1 MTQSSQSSAAAS
13 LPAALTRTL
22 LDAISD
28 VIFFRDAGGVYRE
41 CNAALAALLGRPA
54 MAIIG
59 KTDQELFGDERAD
72 ELRTRDRQLLATG
85 ETCRSNEWFTAP
97 DGRRILYETIKTPV
111 FDSDGSA
118 LGVFGIGR
126 DITEM
131 HRIQATSKNQARFLS
146 TLLDAIPDVVFFKD
160 TNGVCQSCNPAFA
173 TFFGR
178 PREEIEGRSD
188 TELFGAEMAAAFRET
203 DRRVLESGQASNL
216 EEWVVGADG
225 RETLFE
231 TFKISIPGDDGRPQ
245 GLLGISRD
253 VTEARRTEAELRK
266 VSERLI
272 LATRAGGV
280 GTWDW
285 DVVNDR
291 NSWDD
296 QMLRLYGITR
306 EAFGNAYATW
316 QAALHPDDRE
326 RAEEDMRRAL
336 SGEMNYDVEFR
347 IRWPDGTIRHI
358 HSVANVERDTAGQ
371 PVRVIGTNWDIT
383 GWKLAQEALQAS
395 EESYRNQFIANSAVM
410 LLIDPVDG
418 AIVDANGA
426 AERFYGYSREELL
439 ALRISDIN
447 QLDPAAISLA
457 MASVEPEHG
466 RLFNFQHRLA
476 DGSLRSVETISC
488 RIQHGGR
495 SVLHSIIHD
504 ITGRE
509 EAQQALQESEANFR
523 LFFETLTD
531 IVLVCRSNGQIQFA
545 NGAASRLLGYAAEE
559 LLGMQV
565 PELHPPDMRAAAAA
579 IFTAMI
585 SGERQNCPLP
595 LARRDGSLIPVETRV
610 WHGKWDGVDCLF
622 SVCKDLTAEQE
633 AKQRFET
640 LFRNNPCAIVLVA
653 LPDKRFVEVNDA
665 FLNALGYS
673 REEMLGRTTGELK
686 IFVDLESQR
695 RASAQLMRDGFLN
708 NLEIQLRRKDGSII
722 DELYSIELVTS
733 RGQQLAMVV
742 MVDITFRKQAE
753 AALKLERERLA
764 GIIQGTHVGTWEWNV
779 QTGEVI
785 FNERWAEI
793 VGYSLAELAPAS
805 ISAWME
811 LAHPDDLARSGE
823 MLERHF
829 NGEAE
834 FYEVEAR
841 MRHRDGHWI
850 WVLDRGQVLSRTPE
864 GQPLLMLGTHQDIT
878 QRKQAEAKIANLLNV
893 QREMTRLAKEF
904 INIPMTRQDE
914 AINRSLAMIGQLT
927 KADRAYLF
935 AYDFAAGVARNTHEW
950 CAEGITP
957 TIDLAQAIPIDFMPE
972 AVVAHRAGEP
982 VLISSVAD
990 LPPENGLRQLL
1001 EVGEIRSLVTLP
1013 LITDGS
1019 CHGFVGF
1026 DAVREERVWRESEI
1040 ALLRVLAE
1048 LYSNF
1053 EARRIAERQTR
1064 ELQAS
1069 LIESRDAAEAAAQAK
1084 SLFLANMS
1092 HEIRT
1097 PLNAVLGYA
1106 QIMQRDCRDCPNGGR
1121 LSVITRSGGHLLEL
1135 LTDLLELVRSDAHQI
1150 ALAPCAFDF
1159 HQVLADVRLMFMRQ
1173 PDARCLELEFSHG
1186 QAPRFIRA
1194 DSGKVRQILVNLV
1207 GNAVKFTEHGGVR
1220 MTAAVQPGGDAN
1232 GFVIAVAVEDTG
1244 CGIAPDEMERIF
1256 EIFEQAQPGRKV
1268 SKGVG
1273 LGLALSRRYA
1283 RAMGGDVTV
1292 SSRVGGG
1299 SRFQFTFH
1307 AGAAASVDADPAGR
1321 GEVLQAAPN
1330 QPIRHLLVVDD
1341 EPENSDMLGD
1351 LLTSAGFTVEM
1362 AETAEQG
1369 LDRLARAGGV
1379 DLVLMDKRLPGM
1391 DGYEA
1396 IARLR
1401 ELPGLRTLPVVV
1413 VTASGAADEQDLAFA
1428 AGADGYAAKPVKRK
1442 RLLQEIGRLVGVKY
1456 EYGEPPAA
1464 PPPEPAELAPDAL
1477 ARVPI
1482 TQRELLAQ
1490 ALRRGD
1496 VRTLRELIAGLAD
1509 EHAALADRLGGL
1521 VEIYDY
1527 DSLNTLLE
1535 AAKGDP

>member
-22 LDAISD
+22 LDAIAD

-85 ETCRSNEWFTAP
+85 ETCRSNEWFAAP

-131 HRIQATSKNQARFLS
+131 HRNQATSKNQARFLS

-160 TNGVCQSCNPAFA
+160 TNGVCQSCNSAFA
-173 TFFGR
+173 TFIGR
-178 PREEIEGRSD
+178 TREDIVGRSD
-188 TELFGAEMAAAFRET
+188 TALFGAEMAAAFREA
-203 DRRVLESGQASNL
+203 DRVVLESGQASKIR
-216 EEWVVGADG
+216 EWVVGADG
-225 RETLFE
+225 QAALFE
-231 TFKISIPGDDGRPQ
+231 TAKTCILGTDGRPQ

-253 VTEARRTEAELRK
+253 VTEERRAEEKLRK
-266 VSERLI
+266 LSERLI

-296 QMLRLYGITR
+296 QMLRIYGITC
-306 EAFGNAYATW
+306 EAFGNAYAAW

-347 IRWPDGTIRHI
+347 IRWPNGTIRHI

-383 GWKLAQEALQAS
+383 ARVEA
-395 EESYRNQFIANSAVM
+395 E
-410 LLIDPVDG
+410 
-418 AIVDANGA
+418 
-426 AERFYGYSREELL
+426 
-439 ALRISDIN
+439 
-447 QLDPAAISLA
+447 
-457 MASVEPEHG
+457 
-466 RLFNFQHRLA
+466 
-476 DGSLRSVETISC
+476 
-488 RIQHGGR
+488 
-495 SVLHSIIHD
+495 
-504 ITGRE
+504 
-509 EAQQALQESEANFR
+509 QALHESEANFR
-523 LFFETLTD
+523 TFFETLTD
-531 IVLVCRSNGQIQFA
+531 LVLVCRSDGHIQFA
-545 NGAASRLLGYAAEE
+545 NQATSHLLGYAADE
-559 LLGMQV
+559 LLGRHV
-565 PELHPPDMRAAAAA
+565 LELHPADTRAEAAA
-579 IFTAMI
+579 IFTAML
-585 SGERQNCPLP
+585 SGERRDSPLP
-595 LARRDGSLIPVETRV
+595 LARRDGSRIPMETRV
-610 WHGKWDGVDCLF
+610 WHGKWNGTDCLF
-622 SVCKDLTAEQE
+622 AICKDLTAEQE

-640 LFRNNPCAIVLVA
+640 LFHNNPCAIVLVS
-653 LPDKRFVEVNDA
+653 LPDERFVEVNDA
-665 FLNALGYS
+665 FLKALGYS
-673 REEMLGRTTGELK
+673 REEMLGRTTGELE

-695 RASAQLMRDGFLN
+695 RASEQLMRDGFLN
-708 NLEIQLRRKDGSII
+708 NVEIQLRRKDGSFI
-722 DELYSIELVTS
+722 DELYSIELVAS
-733 RGQQLAMVV
+733 RGQQFAMVV
-742 MVDITFRKQAE
+742 MVDITLRKQAE
-753 AALKLERERLA
+753 AALNLERDRLA

-779 QTGEVI
+779 QTGEVV

-793 VGYSLAELAPAS
+793 VGYSLAELAPMS
-805 ISAWME
+805 ISTWMR

-823 MLERHF
+823 LLERHF

-834 FYEVEAR
+834 FFEHEAR

-850 WVLDRGQVLSRTPE
+850 WILDRGQVLSRTPE
-864 GQPLLMLGTHQDIT
+864 GRPLLMLGTHQDIT
-878 QRKQAEAKIANLLNV
+878 QRKQAEEQIATLLNV
-893 QREMTRLAKEF
+893 QREMTRLATEF
-904 INIPMTRQDE
+904 INVSMDRQDQ

-927 KADRAYLF
+927 KTDRTYLF
-935 AYDFAAGVARNTHEW
+935 AYDFAAGTARNTHEW

-957 TIDLAQAIPIDFMPE
+957 SIDIAQAIPFEFMPE
-972 AVVAHRAGEP
+972 AVVAHRAGELVQIP
-982 VLISSVAD
+982 SVAD
-990 LPPENGLRQLL
+990 LPPGSGLRQLL
-1001 EVGEIRSLVTLP
+1001 EAGEVRSVVTLP

-1026 DAVREERVWRESEI
+1026 DAVREERVWQEREI

-1048 LYSNF
+1048 LYANF
-1053 EARRIAERQTR
+1053 EARRNAERETRDLQT
-1064 ELQAS
+1064 S
-1069 LIESRDAAEAAAQAK
+1069 LIESRDAAQAAAQAK

-1106 QIMQRDCRDCPNGGR
+1106 QIMQRECQHCPTGGR
-1121 LSVITRSGGHLLEL
+1121 LNAISRSGEHLLEL
-1135 LTDLLELVRSDAHQI
+1135 LNDLLELVRSDAHQI
-1150 ALAPCAFDF
+1150 ELAPCDLDF
-1159 HQVLADVRLMFMRQ
+1159 HQVLADVRMMFVRL
-1173 PDARCLELEFSHG
+1173 PDACGLELEFSHRPEV
-1186 QAPRFIRA
+1186 PRFIHA
-1194 DSGKVRQILVNLV
+1194 DSAKVRQILVNLV
-1207 GNAVKFTEHGGVR
+1207 GNAVKFTKQGTVR
-1220 MTAAVQPGGDAN
+1220 VAAAVLPGGGAD
-1232 GFVIAVAVEDTG
+1232 GYVIAVAVEDTG
-1244 CGIAPDEMERIF
+1244 CGIAPEEMERIF
-1256 EIFEQAQPGRKV
+1256 EIFEQAQPGRKNG
-1268 SKGVG
+1268 KGVG

-1292 SSRVGGG
+1292 DSRAGGG
-1299 SRFQFTFH
+1299 SRFQFTFR
-1307 AGAAASVDADPAGR
+1307 ARPVANSGADAAGR

-1330 QPIRHLLVVDD
+1330 QPVRHLLVVDD
-1341 EPENSDMLGD
+1341 EPENREMLTD
-1351 LLTSAGFTVEM
+1351 LLTAAGFSIET
-1362 AETAEQG
+1362 ADTAEQA
-1369 LDRLARAGGV
+1369 LARLAAAGGV

-1391 DGYEA
+1391 DGYQA

-1401 ELPGLRTLPVVV
+1401 ELPGGRTLPVVV

-1442 RLLQEIGRLVGVKY
+1442 RLLQEIGRLAGVEY

-1490 ALRRGD
+1490 TLRRGD
-1496 VRTLRELIAGLAD
+1496 VQTMRELIAGLAD

-1535 AAKGDP
+1535 AAKGDPL